1 MSGDILSGTAR
12 RTRIVEQIRSET
24 GINESMIERLV
35 QSFYARVR
43 DDALIGPIFAARVI
57 DWDIHLQRM
66 CLFWSSVALASGR
79 YHGQPMPKHLPL
91 PVEARHFDRWLE
103 LFRQSARE
111 VCPPAAADL
120 FINRAE
126 LIAQSLEMG
135 IACGR
140 GVLLGKGERLVWPT
154 ADATLAPAG

>member
-1 MSGDILSGTAR
+1 MSGHVLSGTER
-12 RTRIVEQIRSET
+12 RARIVEQIRAET
-24 GINESMIERLV
+24 GINESMIETLV
-35 QSFYARVR
+35 HSFYARVR
-43 DDALIGPIFAARVI
+43 DDTLIGPIFAARVI
-57 DWDIHLQRM
+57 DWDLHLQRM

-103 LFRQSARE
+103 LFRQTARE

-135 IACGR
+135 IASSH
-140 GVLLGKGERLVWPT
+140 GVLLAKGERFVTPPG
-154 ADATLAPAG
+154 ATSGPAG